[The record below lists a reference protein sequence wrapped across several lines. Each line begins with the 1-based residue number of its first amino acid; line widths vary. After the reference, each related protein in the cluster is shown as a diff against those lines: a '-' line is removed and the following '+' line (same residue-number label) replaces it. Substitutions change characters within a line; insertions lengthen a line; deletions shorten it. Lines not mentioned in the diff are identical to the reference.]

1 MSTEPT
7 QQVPARVLI
16 DANFLVAL
24 LTPKENDEAGMR
36 ARYLV
41 KRVALRKGT
50 LIVPTPVIAEYLVG
64 ADEAGI
70 NSLNTFERQ
79 AHIALAAF
87 DRAAAFECSMLDRA
101 AILGPQGDKKDGSD
115 EPWQKIKVDR
125 QVVAI
130 GKVHGAQLVI
140 SQDKGVRTAALR
152 SGMQAQTL
160 QELPMDPDE
169 AQATLPL
176 PEPKSKPKRTG
187 PKSH

>member
-1 MSTEPT
+1 MSNNNS
-7 QQVPARVLI
+7 QQLPARILV

-24 LTPKENDEAGMR
+24 LSPNESDDASQR

-41 KRVALRKGT
+41 KRLALRKGT

-79 AHIALAAF
+79 AHITLAVF

-152 SGMQAQTL
+152 SGMQAQMI
-160 QELPMDPDE
+160 QDLPVDPDE

-176 PEPKSKPKRTG
+176 TEPKSKPKRPG
-187 PKSH
+187 PTKR

>member
-1 MSTEPT
+1 MSAVFAQSAPS
-7 QQVPARVLI
+7 RVLV

-24 LTPKENDEAGMR
+24 LSADEKEDAGAK

-41 KRVALRKGT
+41 KLLSQRKGT

-70 NSLNTFERQ
+70 NSLNVFERQ
-79 AHIALAAF
+79 AHIALAVF
-87 DRAAAFECSMLDRA
+87 DRTAAFECAMLDRA
-101 AILGPQGDKKDGSD
+101 AILGPNGDKKDGSE

-130 GKVHGAQLVI
+130 GKVHGAQLAI

-152 SGMQAQTL
+152 SGMQACTI
-160 QELPMDPDE
+160 EDLPFDPDE
-169 AQATLPL
+169 AQKELAL
-176 PEPKSKPKRTG
+176 PEPKSKTKKSGKPKE
-187 PKSH
+187 

>member
-1 MSTEPT
+1 MSADQT
-7 QQVPARVLI
+7 QHRLGRILV

-24 LTPKENDEAGMR
+24 LSPEDGSEATMK

-41 KRVALRKGT
+41 KRLAQQKGT

-70 NSLNTFERQ
+70 TSLNVFERQ
-79 AHIALAAF
+79 AHVVLAVF

-101 AILGPQGDKKDGSD
+101 AILSPKGDKKDGSD

-130 GKVHGAQLVI
+130 GKVHGAQLAI
-140 SQDKGVRTAALR
+140 SRDKGLRTAALR
-152 SGMQAQTL
+152 SGMQACAM
-160 QELPMDPDE
+160 EDLPFDPDD
-169 AQATLPL
+169 AQKKLQL
-176 PEPKSKPKRTG
+176 PEPKARPKRASKT
-187 PKSH
+187 

>member
-1 MSTEPT
+1 MSNNP
-7 QQVPARVLI
+7 QDSAPARVLI

-24 LTPKENDEAGMR
+24 LSPKEDDEAGMR

-41 KRVALRKGT
+41 KRVAQRKGT
-50 LIVPTPVIAEYLVG
+50 LIVPTPVIAEYLVR

-70 NSLNTFERQ
+70 GSLNTFERQ
-79 AHIALAAF
+79 AHIDMAVF
-87 DRAAAFECSMLDRA
+87 DRAAAFECAMLDRA

-130 GKVHGAQLVI
+130 GKVRGALLVV

-152 SGMQAQTL
+152 SGMQACTI
-160 QELPMDPDE
+160 QELPLDPDD
-169 AQATLPL
+169 AQKILPL
-176 PEPKSKPKRTG
+176 ATPKEKRGKKPA
-187 PKSH
+187 